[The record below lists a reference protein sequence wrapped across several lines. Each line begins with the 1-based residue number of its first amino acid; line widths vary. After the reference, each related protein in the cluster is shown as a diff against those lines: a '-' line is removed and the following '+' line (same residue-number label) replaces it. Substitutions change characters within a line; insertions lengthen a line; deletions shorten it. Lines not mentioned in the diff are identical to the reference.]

1 MGPSGSGGSSRRGGH
16 FVVTSEASFGKGAG
30 DSARQDCAGSAAPAI
45 LAGRQASVLD
55 LAGKSFRCSAID
67 FAFADFEFDFDLE
80 LIGFELTF
88 DSQCEVEFDLQFLFV
103 LDSEFELGFCF
114 DLTCDFDFD

>member
-1 MGPSGSGGSSRRGGH
+1 MGPSGNGGSSRRGGH
-16 FVVTSEASFGKGAG
+16 FVVTSEASSGKRAG

-67 FAFADFEFDFDLE
+67 FAFAVHFDFEFDLE

-88 DSQCEVEFDLQFLFV
+88 DSEMQFVFV
-103 LDSEFELGFCF
+103 LDSEFELGFF
-114 DLTCDFDFD
+114 DLTCDFCFDFD